1 MLALRS
7 RKWVWLD
14 FDGNPIRYFNY
25 PAVGAVEVV
34 HEEYK
39 VDWNDYEECLL

>member
-14 FDGNPIRYFNY
+14 FDGVPIRYFNY
-25 PAVGAVEVV
+25 PAVGAVEIV

-39 VDWNDYEECLL
+39 VDWDDFEPALF